1 MASGSSLKQA
11 KINHRNSGINS
22 KRQAKITADLVIED
36 DIDTELSVAA
46 LGGSRWQHQQQLGQQ
61 QQQHR
66 ITSSH
71 GRKPTAPAGSSRLG
85 ASGDAIPASFG
96 SRISNRTETEL
107 DSVQFP
113 PVRRGQAGSSLPK
126 TTSSPATTSPSPSNS
141 ASTKSTPELL
151 PPLVAAD
158 IISANKKI
166 DADSSIAT
174 KSTNTT
180 ANDDNKPAN
189 EAPVALKQPPAKL
202 SLDRPW
208 WKSVDKQQ
216 QNQLLEALPAPPK
229 PPQASQTLKPQPSAP
244 ATVEALETVKDA
256 AVNLVAP
263 SSKPATTAAAKLW
276 IREPITEKQI
286 ESLRVA
292 LFGSGDSRFSPDW
305 ASQGFHFGFDLMPYL
320 LTSSKQEPRSA
331 LCAVQAELLRQLL
344 FTEASANP
352 TNPASKIGGNNLE
365 PTIRLKRLAGPAQ
378 RSAALARAFS
388 SIVARCGDSV
398 KLVLPN
404 SKGISYIDSLSYVKD
419 GLSEKLDVYTS
430 QPGCNVVQFLLENI
444 RCFESQRTPSLV
456 LLIYSCLLSLGVD
469 RPAYKPPDGSPWP
482 LIGPEN
488 LANQS
493 LLLLLLCGSPVSQV
507 CNHYSDEAAP
517 NGSVLRLAGVPNRC
531 DVGLLSSREFSTRRN
546 AQPYQIGSFLKSPR
560 APIWLLELQTGQQ
573 QQQQQYVVAF
583 ACDSKLVS
591 DWRAERLF
599 ELLLLTPV
607 LRSRA
612 PGKATIDCRGNFSD
626 QNSSSSSAASSA
638 ASLRE
643 SADTSESPLAPEGER
658 NSSMGIELPP
668 TAEVSPV
675 EMCLRSK

>member
-1 MASGSSLKQA
+1 
-11 KINHRNSGINS
+11 
-22 KRQAKITADLVIED
+22 
-36 DIDTELSVAA
+36 
-46 LGGSRWQHQQQLGQQ
+46 
-61 QQQHR
+61 
-66 ITSSH
+66 
-71 GRKPTAPAGSSRLG
+71 
-85 ASGDAIPASFG
+85 
-96 SRISNRTETEL
+96 
-107 DSVQFP
+107 
-113 PVRRGQAGSSLPK
+113 
-126 TTSSPATTSPSPSNS
+126 
-141 ASTKSTPELL
+141 
-151 PPLVAAD
+151 
-158 IISANKKI
+158 
-166 DADSSIAT
+166 
-174 KSTNTT
+174 
-180 ANDDNKPAN
+180 
-189 EAPVALKQPPAKL
+189 
-202 SLDRPW
+202 
-208 WKSVDKQQ
+208 
-216 QNQLLEALPAPPK
+216 
-229 PPQASQTLKPQPSAP
+229 
-244 ATVEALETVKDA
+244 
-256 AVNLVAP
+256 
-263 SSKPATTAAAKLW
+263 
-276 IREPITEKQI
+276 
-286 ESLRVA
+286 
-292 LFGSGDSRFSPDW
+292 
-305 ASQGFHFGFDLMPYL
+305 MPYL

-352 TNPASKIGGNNLE
+352 TKPASKIGGNNLE

-398 KLVLPN
+398 KLVLP
-404 SKGISYIDSLSYVKD
+404 V
-419 GLSEKLDVYTS
+419 
-430 QPGCNVVQFLLENI
+430 
-444 RCFESQRTPSLV
+444 
-456 LLIYSCLLSLGVD
+456 
-469 RPAYKPPDGSPWP
+469 YKPPDGLPWP

-573 QQQQQYVVAF
+573 QQQQQQQQQYVVAF

-599 ELLLLTPV
+599 ELLLLTPE

-612 PGKATIDCRGNFSD
+612 PGKATVDCRGNFSD

-675 EMCLRSK
+675 EMCLRSKWPGAEIQIVW